1 MKLTKEQLKQIIKE
15 ELEMI
20 MQEEEEGAKTLS
32 PKAARAAIEDGT
44 IKSLEKFYILSPY
57 YDLKADKQ
65 YTKKEPAIYV
75 GDGDQVPPET
85 AGNVNVYYKRGGD
98 IVSMRQSAGKS
109 VSRLDQKFRN
119 DPDQPY
125 TKDDLDRMR

>member
-1 MKLTKEQLKQIIKE
+1 MKITKEELKQIIKE
-15 ELEMI
+15 ELENV
-20 MQEEEEGAKTLS
+20 LS
-32 PKAARAAIEDGT
+32 ENDTYSPEDARAAIENGT

-85 AGNVNVYYKRGGD
+85 AGNVNVYYKKRGGD
-98 IVSMRQSAGKS
+98 IVSMRQSARKS
-109 VSRLDQKFRN
+109 VSRLDQKLRAS
-119 DPDQPY
+119 DQPY
-125 TKDDLDRMR
+125 TYDDFIKKS

>member
-1 MKLTKEQLKQIIKE
+1 MKITKEQLKQIIKE
-15 ELEMI
+15 ELENV
-20 MQEEEEGAKTLS
+20 LS
-32 PKAARAAIEDGT
+32 ENDAYSPENARAAIENGT
-44 IKSLEKFYILSPY
+44 IKSLDKFYILSPY

-98 IVSMRQSAGKS
+98 IVSMRQSAMNS
-109 VSRLDQKFRN
+109 VSRLNQKLRN

-125 TKDDLDRMR
+125 TKKDLDRMS